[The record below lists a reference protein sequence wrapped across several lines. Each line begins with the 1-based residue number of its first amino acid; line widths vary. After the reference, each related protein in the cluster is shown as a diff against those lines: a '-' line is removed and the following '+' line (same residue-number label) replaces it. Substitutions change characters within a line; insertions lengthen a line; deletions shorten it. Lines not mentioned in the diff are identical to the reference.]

1 MRYNCEFKNCKC
13 QAYNCNKK
21 RICKCKHGK
30 TWHNRKNMIQSEDS
44 YLSFVSPRQ
53 MARKPTYIYGITI
66 FTPIVEAVPIVEGI
80 LECDIFCPQVID
92 LPV

>member
-1 MRYNCEFKNCKC
+1 MLHTN
-13 QAYNCNKK
+13 
-21 RICKCKHGK
+21 
-30 TWHNRKNMIQSEDS
+30 
-44 YLSFVSPRQ
+44 SFVSPRQ
-53 MARKPTYIYGITI
+53 MARKPTYTYGITI

>member
-13 QAYNCNKK
+13 YSYISDHTKR
-21 RICKCKHGK
+21 RICKCNHGK
-30 TWHNRKNMIQSEDS
+30 TWHNRKNI
-44 YLSFVSPRQ
+44 LHTNSFVSPRQ
-53 MARKPTYIYGITI
+53 MARKPTYTYGITI

-80 LECDIFCPQVID
+80 LECDLFCPRVAD